1 MLVCSCKFFEKLD
14 LCARHHRKLKPA
26 VRRYCVLSTVS
37 RRYPSSSSV
46 ALKKVRLLLW
56 CGAVKV
62 NAFLTVAEH
71 TWAAACSIAVP
82 RDWRSVENCCVNLW
96 TVDDSVI
103 RGVSGEASQWEAI
116 LGSCVLSQ
124 SSFDR
129 IFDCSGFLTIFSEN
143 FERIFFL
150 YRRKCI
156 FKVVWCFPPWLI
168 GTGKNCISIQMKLKQ
183 LSYYWLITTSTKSLH
198 QLGWGRNVIL

>member
-1 MLVCSCKFFEKLD
+1 MYKAVLQQKHSKFKNFSFKWQKNLMFYTPVCSCKFFEKLD

-26 VRRYCVLSTVS
+26 ARRYCVLSTVS
-37 RRYPSSSSV
+37 RRYPSSGSV

-103 RGVSGEASQWEAI
+103 RGVSGGASQWEAI

-124 SSFDR
+124 SSSDR
-129 IFDCSGFLTIFSEN
+129 IFDCSGYLTIFSEN
-143 FERIFFL
+143 FKRIFLF
-150 YRRKCI
+150 RRKCI
-156 FKVVWCFPPWLI
+156 FN
-168 GTGKNCISIQMKLKQ
+168 GTKL
-183 LSYYWLITTSTKSLH
+183 YGVSL
-198 QLGWGRNVIL
+198 RD